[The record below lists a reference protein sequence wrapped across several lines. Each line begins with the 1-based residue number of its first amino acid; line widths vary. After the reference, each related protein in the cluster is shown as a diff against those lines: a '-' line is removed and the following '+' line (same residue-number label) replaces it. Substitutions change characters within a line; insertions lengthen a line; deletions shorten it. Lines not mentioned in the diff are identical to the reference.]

1 MVGMAQVWKKANGC
15 FVTFTEGEAREIG
28 ANPGKEYEV
37 AKAKEGIFLL
47 IEAASKKEKQGPVE
61 NDILSA
67 GRKHLPNVEKKEDPA
82 SDRKKTGGIDAI
94 EQKIAGLLRKT
105 PARDR
110 MEGWFEKK
118 LGKEELAKFREMLAD
133 GRVIKFKSSE
143 VFRKALYTLP
153 KKEAIHR
160 EAMLAFE
167 NTEKPFQDFTLEKD
181 GFLVVKNEERAKAL
195 SEELR
200 EKIKAG
206 EIKGTRAFTGEF
218 FIIYTGLLISAENKV
233 LEEMKKEKN
242 AKLSELSEK
251 LKLIPTLIRIALE
264 FLKEEGQVIEK
275 RKDLYQYI
283 E

>member
-1 MVGMAQVWKKANGC
+1 MPGIVGFLTHSNAYSVGQHMAQVAKKGSQLLIS
-15 FVTFTEGEAREIG
+15 FTEGEAKELGMKAGQWHEISR
-28 ANPGKEYEV
+28 AR
-37 AKAKEGIFLL
+37 EGIWVLTASAEN
-47 IEAASKKEKQGPVE
+47 IGVAPAAKDLAVQ
-61 NDILSA
+61 
-67 GRKHLPNVEKKEDPA
+67 EKKPVQ
-82 SDRKKTGGIDAI
+82 GIDEI

-118 LGKEELAKFREMLAD
+118 LGREEIGKFREMLAD

-153 KKEAIHR
+153 KKQAGRIEA
-160 EAMLAFE
+160 AKAFE
-167 NTEKPFQDFTLEKD
+167 NVERPFQEFTLEKD

-200 EKIKAG
+200 DRIKAG
-206 EIKGTRAFTGEF
+206 EIKGTRSFTGEF
-218 FIIYTGLLISAENKV
+218 FIIYTALLESAEKKV
-233 LEEMKKEKN
+233 LDDIKK
-242 AKLSELSEK
+242 AKTCTLGELGER
-251 LKLIPTLIRIALE
+251 LKLTPTLIRIALE

-275 RKDLYQYI
+275 RKDIYKYI